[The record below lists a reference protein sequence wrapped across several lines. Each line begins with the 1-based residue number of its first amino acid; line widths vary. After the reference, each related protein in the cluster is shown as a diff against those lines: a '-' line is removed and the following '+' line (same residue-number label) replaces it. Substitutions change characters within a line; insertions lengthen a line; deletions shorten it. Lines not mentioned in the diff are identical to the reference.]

1 MASIASLSADA
12 HKLVSKLSSDPDS
25 AGEQIDYLRDACE
38 RLQQN
43 NRKLKDYIATL
54 DAESAHEAMHGGFMG
69 LGCNDKKLI
78 AVTCTRTKAQ
88 LERTSGESRNRRSSE
103 AGRHL
108 TPVRPRLG
116 QRATASSMIS
126 RSVTT

>member
-1 MASIASLSADA
+1 MASIASLSANA
-12 HKLVSKLSSDPDS
+12 HKLVSKLSSDPES
-25 AGEQIDYLRDACE
+25 AGDQIDYLRDACE

-88 LERTSGESRNRRSSE
+88 LVRTSGE
-103 AGRHL
+103 
-108 TPVRPRLG
+108 
-116 QRATASSMIS
+116 
-126 RSVTT
+126 